1 MAGNGRPEKYHD
13 SVEPYLDEIREMAQT
28 MTERQI
34 ASELGI
40 SYSSFRKYKDQYSAL
55 KNALKKGRK
64 RLIMDLHS
72 ALIRRAKG
80 FQYEEKKIIKEDGK
94 IREETYTRTA
104 LPDVAAINLALKNYD
119 KETWRNDPAEYELKK
134 KALKLQE
141 RKLEQNEW

>member
-1 MAGNGRPEKYHD
+1 MAGNGRPEKYHEY
-13 SVEPYLDEIREMAQT
+13 VEPYLDEIREMAQT

-119 KETWRNDPAEYELKK
+119 RENWRNDPAEYELKK
-134 KALKLQE
+134 KALELQE
-141 RKLEQNEW
+141 RKLEQNDW